1 MTTNLLILDLT
12 TLFQGPLIF
21 VVAMCRTRVAFLFKR
36 YFCQVP
42 MLQTSSWAPSTTDTT
57 VFLLCCATFVFCSGL
72 LLRAVLQRW
81 RRFHRTARRRTFY
94 HWQVFNFFLSFSSD
108 RQFENIIIS
117 LFSSGAQIEKRN
129 TTRAKEAL
137 EKDDEEGAGRRLLD
151 RCDFDFDV
159 DVDQHVGNDDKEP
172 RRTLDRYV

>member
-1 MTTNLLILDLT
+1 MPCCRGGGDFIELPAEELSTIDRFLTSFSLSHLTGNLFENLI
-12 TLFQGPLIF
+12 I
-21 VVAMCRTRVAFLFKR
+21 
-36 YFCQVP
+36 
-42 MLQTSSWAPSTTDTT
+42 S
-57 VFLLCCATFVFCSGL
+57 
-72 LLRAVLQRW
+72 
-81 RRFHRTARRRTFY
+81 
-94 HWQVFNFFLSFSSD
+94 FLSSD
-108 RQFENIIIS
+108 
-117 LFSSGAQIEKRN
+117 AQIENRN